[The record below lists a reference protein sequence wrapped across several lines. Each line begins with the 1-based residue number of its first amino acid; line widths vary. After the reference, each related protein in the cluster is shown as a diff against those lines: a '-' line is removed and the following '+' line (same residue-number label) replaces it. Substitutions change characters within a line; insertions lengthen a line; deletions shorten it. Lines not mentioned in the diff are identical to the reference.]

1 MYGGQV
7 MRRVIGRSSW
17 KYPYLQFW
25 RGRIKIV
32 NVGA

>member
-1 MYGGQV
+1 MYGRQFMRQDRGQL
-7 MRRVIGRSSW
+7 GR
-17 KYPYLQFW
+17 KYSPLQFW